1 MVLTLGLVV
10 IASVLLHEG
19 GHALAAK
26 RLGWRVV
33 ALRITRRGP
42 ALDIRTRDPQVLRT
56 AWAVALAGPLAS
68 LVFAAELLFLGV
80 ANPMAYALGLFN
92 LVFAV
97 VNLVPMPGSDGRV
110 IAAFVFG
117 SRGRPDASRRAS

>member
-56 AWAVALAGPLAS
+56 AW
-68 LVFAAELLFLGV
+68 GV
-80 ANPMAYALGLFN
+80 AAFLAAGIT
-92 LVFAV
+92 
-97 VNLVPMPGSDGRV
+97 VPVYFLRYWLT
-110 IAAFVFG
+110 
-117 SRGRPDASRRAS
+117 RRAARD